1 MVKNQANA
9 KQHPEAQLLIF
20 GDFWHSYSCNQP
32 RIIGNILENKQKWKR
47 TSKTGVFV
55 FIRLYHGLVL
65 YLYDY
70 TISHSQNEDENKKGS
85 QRYNINRHG
94 QKYSK
99 Y

>member
-20 GDFWHSYSCNQP
+20 GDYSHSYPCNQP
-32 RIIGNILENKQKWKR
+32 RIIGHILENKQKWKR
-47 TSKTGVFV
+47 TSKTSVFV

-65 YLYDY
+65 YLVKMKMK
-70 TISHSQNEDENKKGS
+70 IKKGS